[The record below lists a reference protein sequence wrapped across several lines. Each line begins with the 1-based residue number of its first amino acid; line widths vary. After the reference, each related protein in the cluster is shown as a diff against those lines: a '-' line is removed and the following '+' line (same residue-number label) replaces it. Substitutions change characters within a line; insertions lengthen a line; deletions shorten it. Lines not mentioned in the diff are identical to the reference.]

1 MKELKKENLKIKIC
15 ATNKEMGELA
25 AKEAAEYINDLLSKQ
40 SEINI
45 IFAAAPSQDTFL
57 EALQTYSIDWT
68 KINAYHMDEY
78 IGLSSDA
85 PQGFGNFLN
94 GRIFSKLPFKSINF
108 LSKAGNTPE
117 EICTNYSEL
126 LKNNPPD
133 IVMMGIGEN
142 AHIAF
147 NDPEFAFFN
156 DPQKV
161 KIVKLD
167 QKCRNQ
173 QLNDGCFA
181 KIDDVPTHA
190 VTLTIPTLTS
200 AKRLFCM
207 VPRAT
212 KAEAVKNV
220 YFGEITEA
228 VPATIM
234 RRHLNAT
241 MYCDLDSAE
250 FIKNEIV

>member
-15 ATNKEMGELA
+15 ATNKEMGALA
-25 AKEAAEYINDLLSKQ
+25 AKEAAKYINELLSKQ
-40 SEINI
+40 SELNI

-57 EALQTYSIDWT
+57 EALQAYDIDWS

-78 IGLSSDA
+78 IGLPSDA

-94 GRIFSKLPFKSINF
+94 GRIFSKLPFKSVNF

-117 EICTNYSEL
+117 EICANYSKML
-126 LKNNPPD
+126 VNNPPD

-167 QKCRNQ
+167 QKCRTQ
-173 QLNDGCFA
+173 QVNDGCFA

-190 VTLTIPTLTS
+190 VTLTIPTLVS

-220 YFGEITEA
+220 YFGEITEE

-234 RRHLNAT
+234 RRHADAT
-241 MYCDLDSAE
+241 MYCDLDSAA
-250 FIKNEIV
+250 FIKDEIA